1 MKSIVFTL
9 LLISSISTMAQ
20 QKEKLPYS
28 KVKQTNEL
36 VFISGQIGQDNR
48 TGKLVDDSFEAEV
61 NQVMKNIDQL
71 LREQGLG
78 FADLVNV
85 TVYLKN
91 MDNYPVT
98 NKVYSSFF
106 KEGFPAR
113 VCIAVADLPSKAN
126 IEIAAIALKKQYLTL
141 ENKEMVRQ
149 FLEVVRSGKHPD
161 QAVKFMADTVL
172 AHQMNAEEET
182 AVKRT
187 PQDYAAH
194 IREFLALYGN
204 FSFEITELIASDD
217 KVYARWKQT
226 GKHLGTIDGHP
237 STGKTLVE
245 IASAVY
251 RLEHGKIAEYWIQID
266 REGLGKQLEASR

>member
-1 MKSIVFTL
+1 
-9 LLISSISTMAQ
+9 MAQ

-28 KVKQTNEL
+28 KVKQANEL

-48 TGKLVDDSFEAEV
+48 TGKLADDSFEAEV
-61 NQVMKNIDQL
+61 NQVMKNMGQL
-71 LREQGLG
+71 LQEQGLD

-85 TVYLKN
+85 TIYLKN
-91 MDNYPVT
+91 MDNYSVT
-98 NKVYSSFF
+98 NKVYTSFF
-106 KEGFPAR
+106 KENYPAR

-126 IEIAAIALKKQYLTL
+126 IEIAAIALKKQDLTL

-161 QAVKFMADTVL
+161 QAVKFMTDTLL

-187 PQDYAAH
+187 PQNYADH
-194 IREFLALYGN
+194 VREFLALYGD
-204 FSFEITELIASDD
+204 FSFEITELIASGD

-226 GKHLGTIDGHP
+226 GKHLGTIDGHAAK
-237 STGKTLVE
+237 GKTLVE
-245 IASAVY
+245 ITSAVY
-251 RLEHGKIAEYWIQID
+251 RLEHGKIVEYWIQTD
-266 REGLGKQLEASR
+266 REGLTRQLESGR